1 MARVQTKTK
10 IKKNHTIRQWI
21 ANLAAWDAGMRALS
35 LQKFD
40 IVWRGDEWRFEPPP
54 CSRDAVNLLENNEAV
69 VSWLAPKNQGD
80 DPREQVPAIF
90 FKGQFWSLSLRM
102 SKTIYRHIRLSHNF
116 ENIQRINGIK
126 TLRIPGHLLKEKQR
140 TQARFEVCLSVS
152 KSFA

>member
-1 MARVQTKTK
+1 
-10 IKKNHTIRQWI
+10 
-21 ANLAAWDAGMRALS
+21 MRALS

-69 VSWLAPKNQGD
+69 VSWLAPKNHGD

-90 FKGQFWSLSLRM
+90 FRGQFWSLSLRM

-140 TQARFEVCLSVS
+140 TQARFEVCLFQKVLL
-152 KSFA
+152 